1 MADVTQPGERVQ
13 SLRELP
19 ARMREVL
26 LCVIGEYIATG
37 QAVGSQAAV
46 RLSGLGVSA
55 ATVRATMNELMEAGL
70 LAQSHASAGRRPTD
84 AAFRLWVD
92 YLLGEPDPA
101 SPQLPT
107 LELGEPGGDLDDYL
121 RHAADLLSRA
131 TGQLGFFV
139 GPELERQ
146 RLQRVQFV
154 RVSHERVMALLVSG
168 SQMVRT
174 RLIEES
180 ESDQRALDQISTQ
193 LSGFVAGHTL
203 EQARRKLHD
212 ELRRERSRSDALGRA
227 WVTLS
232 AAGLLADEAPEFYV
246 ADRTALLGQP
256 EFSDVEQVRRLLS
269 TLEEKE
275 RMLRLLNKI
284 VRASDLQV
292 LIGEELDDPG
302 VRSCAV
308 VTARLGV
315 WPPIGGIG
323 VIGPVRMRYDRV
335 IPLVR
340 GVSEKVGAAL
350 V

>member
-1 MADVTQPGERVQ
+1 MADETRKGERVQ

-26 LCVIGEYIATG
+26 LCVVGEYIATG
-37 QAVGSQAAV
+37 QAVGSQAAL
-46 RLSGLGVSA
+46 RLSDLDVSA
-55 ATVRATMNELMEAGL
+55 ATVRASMSELMEAGL

-92 YLLGEPDPA
+92 YLLGEPEGARP
-101 SPQLPT
+101 LP
-107 LELGEPGGDLDDYL
+107 LDLGEPGGDLDDYL
-121 RHAADLLSRA
+121 RHAADLLSQA
-131 TGQLGFFV
+131 TGQLGFLV
-139 GPELERQ
+139 GPRLDQQHLE
-146 RLQRVQFV
+146 RVQFV

-168 SQMVRT
+168 SRMVRT

-180 ESDQRALDQISTQ
+180 ESDQRALDRVSTR
-193 LSGFVAGHTL
+193 LSAIVAGQTL

-212 ELRRERSRSDALGRA
+212 ELRRERSRGDAAVRA
-227 WVTLS
+227 WRKLS
-232 AAGLLADEAPEFYV
+232 TAGLRADDAPQLYV

-256 EFSDVEQVRRLLS
+256 EFSDVEQARRLLS

-275 RMLRLLNKI
+275 RMLRLLDKI
-284 VRASDLQV
+284 VRADDLRV
-292 LIGEELDDPG
+292 VIGEELDDPD

-308 VTARLGV
+308 VTARLGDS
-315 WPPIGGIG
+315 PPIGGIG

-340 GVSEKVGAAL
+340 GVSERVGAAL